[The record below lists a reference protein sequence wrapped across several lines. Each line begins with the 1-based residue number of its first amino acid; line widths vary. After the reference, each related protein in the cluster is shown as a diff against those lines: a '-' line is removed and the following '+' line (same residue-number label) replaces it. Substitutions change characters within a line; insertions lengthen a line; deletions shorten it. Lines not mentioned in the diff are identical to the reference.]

1 MKINIRYKSK
11 KGFTMKT
18 HFDNFNLIEKPLL
31 VNEAGLMI
39 YLYTNYLAANNR
51 NFFSFEDSYPGF
63 NYSQD
68 MNLTSIDNAFNNN
81 TDYVDFVRK
90 IKKESY
96 PYLED
101 FFNGQNEDILNLFY
115 IFTENDGNY
124 LPFMAGVFQ
133 NINVSSIKEFSYD
146 VFDQVFNL
154 AFLRFMG
161 VDIDDPELK
170 SSTIKEWSKKALKS
184 DFLSLIASL
193 PYGDKLSM
201 ELLRSFSN
209 KKSIYDRLYPLLEKI
224 CQILEN
230 NFYKIQDEFMEH
242 FEKIKKD
249 GYKKISEVID
259 QVGLASFLSK
269 RDEPFNIYGLI
280 LAPNM
285 TMIHFISEDYDDAF
299 IKFGIYSNKD
309 FVEKKNKLKH
319 LSQYLKILG
328 DPTRID
334 ILDLLKERNYYA
346 KELSDKLYITP
357 ATLSYHISQL
367 HVCGFIGAY
376 IEGRKTYYYLRKP
389 GFEKVIEEL
398 TEFSKDIREE
408 DHGKKS

>member
-1 MKINIRYKSK
+1 MKA
-11 KGFTMKT
+11 
-18 HFDNFNLIEKPLL
+18 HFDNFNLIKKPLL
-31 VNEAGLMI
+31 VNEAGLLI
-39 YLYTNYLAANNR
+39 YLYTNYLAANNK

-68 MNLTSIDNAFNNN
+68 MNLTSIDTAFYNNKSY
-81 TDYVDFVRK
+81 TDFIRS
-90 IKKESY
+90 IKKETL
-96 PYLED
+96 PHLEE
-101 FFNGQNEDILNLFY
+101 FFNDQNEDILNLFY

-133 NINVSSIKEFSYD
+133 NINVTSIEDFSYEL
-146 VFDQVFNL
+146 FDLVFNL
-154 AFLRFMG
+154 SFLRYIG

-170 SSTIKEWSKKALKS
+170 STTIKEWSKKALKS

-193 PYGDKLSM
+193 PYEDKFSM
-201 ELLRSFSN
+201 ALLRSFSN

-230 NFYKIQDEFMEH
+230 NFYKIQDEFMDH

-249 GYKKISEVID
+249 DYKKVSEVID
-259 QVGLASFLSK
+259 QVGLESFLSK
-269 RDEPFNIYGLI
+269 RDKPLNIYGLI

-285 TMIHFISEDYDDAF
+285 TMIQFISEDYDDAF

-309 FVEKKNKLKH
+309 FVEKENKLKH

-334 ILDLLKERNYYA
+334 ILDLLKEKNYYA

-376 IEGRKTYYYLRKP
+376 IEGRKTYYYLRRP

-398 TEFSKDIREE
+398 TEFSKDIKEE
-408 DHGKKS
+408 DYGKES

>member
-1 MKINIRYKSK
+1 
-11 KGFTMKT
+11 MKT
-18 HFDNFNLIEKPLL
+18 NFYNFKLIKKPLL
-31 VNEAGLMI
+31 VNEAGLLI
-39 YLYTNYLAANNR
+39 YLYTNYLAANNK

-68 MNLTSIDNAFNNN
+68 MNLTSIDTAFYNNKSY
-81 TDYVDFVRK
+81 TDFIRS
-90 IKKESY
+90 IKKETL
-96 PYLED
+96 PHLEE
-101 FFNGQNEDILNLFY
+101 FFNDQNEDILNLFY

-133 NINVSSIKEFSYD
+133 NINVTSIEDFSYEL
-146 VFDQVFNL
+146 FDLVFNL
-154 AFLRFMG
+154 SFLRYIG

-170 SSTIKEWSKKALKS
+170 STTIKEWSKKALKS

-193 PYGDKLSM
+193 PYEDKLSM
-201 ELLRSFSN
+201 ALLRSFSN

-230 NFYKIQDEFMEH
+230 NFPKIQDEFTEH

-249 GYKKISEVID
+249 DYKKVSEVID

-269 RDEPFNIYGLI
+269 RDEPLNIYGLI

-285 TMIHFISEDYDDAF
+285 TMIQFISEDYDDAF

-309 FVEKKNKLKH
+309 FVEKENKLKH

-334 ILDLLKERNYYA
+334 ILDLLKEKNYYA

-376 IEGRKTYYYLRKP
+376 IEGRKTYYYLRRP

-398 TEFSKDIREE
+398 TEFSKDIKEE
-408 DHGKKS
+408 NYGKES

>member
-1 MKINIRYKSK
+1 
-11 KGFTMKT
+11 MKT
-18 HFDNFNLIEKPLL
+18 NFYNFKLIKKPLL
-31 VNEAGLMI
+31 VNEAGLLI
-39 YLYTNYLAANNR
+39 YLYTNYLAANNK

-68 MNLTSIDNAFNNN
+68 MNLTSIDTAFYNNKSY
-81 TDYVDFVRK
+81 TDFIRS
-90 IKKESY
+90 IKKETL
-96 PYLED
+96 PHLEE
-101 FFNGQNEDILNLFY
+101 FFNDQNEDILNLFY

-133 NINVSSIKEFSYD
+133 NINVTSIEDFSYEL
-146 VFDQVFNL
+146 FDLVFNL
-154 AFLRFMG
+154 SFLRYIG

-170 SSTIKEWSKKALKS
+170 STTIKEWSKKALKS
-184 DFLSLIASL
+184 DFLSLIASI
-193 PYGDKLSM
+193 PYEDKFSM
-201 ELLRSFSN
+201 ALLRSFSN

-230 NFYKIQDEFMEH
+230 NFPKIQDEFMDH
-242 FEKIKKD
+242 FKKIKKD
-249 GYKKISEVID
+249 DYKKVSEVID

-269 RDEPFNIYGLI
+269 RDEPLNIYGLI

-285 TMIHFISEDYDDAF
+285 TMIQFISEDYDDAF

-309 FVEKKNKLKH
+309 FVEKENKLKYI
-319 LSQYLKILG
+319 SQYLKIIG

-334 ILDLLKERNYYA
+334 ILDLLKEKNYYA

-376 IEGRKTYYYLRKP
+376 IEGRKTYYYLRRP

-398 TEFSKDIREE
+398 TEFSKDIKEE
-408 DHGKKS
+408 NYGKES

>member
-1 MKINIRYKSK
+1 
-11 KGFTMKT
+11 MKT
-18 HFDNFNLIEKPLL
+18 KFDNFNLVKRPLL
-31 VNEAGLMI
+31 VNEAGLVI
-39 YLYTNYLAANNR
+39 YLYTNYLAAKNKD
-51 NFFSFEDSYPGF
+51 FFSFEDSYPGF

-68 MNLTSIDNAFNNN
+68 MNLTSIDTAFYNNKAY
-81 TDYVDFVRK
+81 TDFVRSV
-90 IKKESY
+90 KEESL
-96 PYLED
+96 PYLEE
-101 FFNGQNEDILNLFY
+101 FFHDKNEDILNLFY
-115 IFTENDGNY
+115 LFTENDGNY

-133 NINVSSIKEFSYD
+133 NINVTSIKDFSYD
-146 VFDQVFNL
+146 VFDLVFNL
-154 AFLRFMG
+154 SFLRYIG

-170 SSTIKEWSKKALKS
+170 STTIKEWSKKALKS

-201 ELLRSFSN
+201 ALLRSFSN

-224 CQILEN
+224 CEILEN

-242 FEKIKKD
+242 FKKIKKD
-249 GYKKISEVID
+249 GYKNVNEVID
-259 QVGLASFLSK
+259 QVGLLSFLEK
-269 RDEPFNIYGLI
+269 RDKPLNIYGLI

-285 TMIHFISEDYDDAF
+285 TMIQFISEDYDVAF
-299 IKFGIYSNKD
+299 IKFGIYSNKE
-309 FVEKKNKLKH
+309 FIEKENKLKH

-334 ILDLLKERNYYA
+334 ILDLLKEKNYYA

-376 IEGRKTYYYLRKP
+376 IEGRKTYYYLRRP

-408 DHGKKS
+408 NDGKES

>member
-1 MKINIRYKSK
+1 
-11 KGFTMKT
+11 MKT
-18 HFDNFNLIEKPLL
+18 NFYNFKLIEHPLL
-31 VNEAGLMI
+31 VNEAGLMV
-39 YLYTNYLAANNR
+39 YLYTNYLAAKNK

-68 MNLTSIDNAFNNN
+68 MNLTSLDTAFYNNEAY
-81 TDYVDFVRK
+81 TDFVRSV
-90 IKKESY
+90 KKESY
-96 PYLED
+96 PYLEE
-101 FFNGQNEDILNLFY
+101 FFKDQNEDILNLFY
-115 IFTENDGNY
+115 IFIENDGNY

-133 NINVSSIKEFSYD
+133 NINVSSIKEFSYEI
-146 VFDQVFNL
+146 FDLVFNL
-154 AFLRFMG
+154 SFLRCIG

-170 SSTIKEWSKKALKS
+170 SANLKEWSKKALKS

-193 PYGDKLSM
+193 PYEDKLSM
-201 ELLRSFSN
+201 ALLRSFSN

-230 NFYKIQDEFMEH
+230 NFPKIQDEFTEH

-249 GYKKISEVID
+249 GYKKVNEVID

-285 TMIHFISEDYDDAF
+285 TMIQFISEDYDDAF
-299 IKFGIYSNKD
+299 IKFGIYSNKE
-309 FVEKKNKLKH
+309 FIEKENKLKH

-398 TEFSKDIREE
+398 TEFSKDIKEE
-408 DHGKKS
+408 NYGKES

>member
-1 MKINIRYKSK
+1 MKA
-11 KGFTMKT
+11 

-31 VNEAGLMI
+31 VNEAGLII
-39 YLYTNYLAANNR
+39 YLYTNYLAANNK
-51 NFFSFEDSYPGF
+51 NFISFEESYPGF

-68 MNLTSIDNAFNNN
+68 KNLTSIDNTFYNNEA
-81 TDYVDFVRK
+81 YVDFVRK
-90 IKKESY
+90 VKKESY

-101 FFNGQNEDILNLFY
+101 FFNDKNEDILNLFY
-115 IFTENDGNY
+115 IFSENDGNY
-124 LPFMAGVFQ
+124 LPFMAGIFQ
-133 NINVSSIKEFSYD
+133 NINSISIKDFSYE
-146 VFDQVFNL
+146 VFELIFDL
-154 AFLRFMG
+154 SFLRFVG
-161 VDIDDPELK
+161 VDINDSELK
-170 SSTIKEWSKKALKS
+170 SANIKEWTKKAIKS
-184 DFLSLIASL
+184 DFLSLIPSL
-193 PYGDKLSM
+193 PYEDKLAM

-224 CQILEN
+224 CEILEN
-230 NFYKIQDEFMEH
+230 NFPKIQDEFTEH

-249 GYKKISEVID
+249 GYKKVNEVID
-259 QVGLASFLSK
+259 QVGLANFLIK
-269 RDEPFNIYGLI
+269 REQALNVYGLI

-285 TMIHFISEDYDDAF
+285 TMIQFISEDYNDAF
-299 IKFGIYSNKD
+299 IKFGIYSNKE
-309 FVEKKNKLKH
+309 FVKENKLKH

-334 ILDLLKERNYYA
+334 ILDLLKEKNYYA

-376 IEGRKTYYYLRKP
+376 IEGRKTYYYLRRP

-398 TEFSKDIREE
+398 REFSKDIREKE
-408 DHGKKS
+408 HGKES

>member
-1 MKINIRYKSK
+1 MQ
-11 KGFTMKT
+11 TQ
-18 HFDNFNLIEKPLL
+18 FDNFNLIKKPLL

-39 YLYTNYLAANNR
+39 YLYTNYLATNNK
-51 NFFSFEDSYPGF
+51 NFISFEESYPGF

-68 MNLTSIDNAFNNN
+68 MNLTTIDNAFYDNRA
-81 TDYVDFVRK
+81 YVDFIKNV
-90 IKKESY
+90 KKESY
-96 PYLED
+96 PYLEE
-101 FFNGQNEDILNLFY
+101 FFKDQNEDILNLFY
-115 IFTENDGNY
+115 IFSENDGNY
-124 LPFMAGVFQ
+124 LPFMAGIFQ
-133 NINVSSIKEFSYD
+133 NINVTSIKGFSYEIFELI
-146 VFDQVFNL
+146 FDLF
-154 AFLRFMG
+154 FLIFVG
-161 VDIDDPELK
+161 VDINDSELK
-170 SSTIKEWSKKALKS
+170 SANIKECTAKALKS
-184 DFLSLIASL
+184 DFLNLIPTL
-193 PYGDKLSM
+193 PYEDKLAM

-224 CQILEN
+224 CKILEN
-230 NFYKIQDEFMEH
+230 NFPIIQDEFTEH
-242 FEKIKKD
+242 FKKIKKD
-249 GYKKISEVID
+249 NYKKVHEIIN
-259 QVGLASFLSK
+259 QVGLTDFLIK
-269 RDEPFNIYGLI
+269 REQPLNIYGQI

-285 TMIHFISEDYDDAF
+285 TMIQFISEDYDDAF

-309 FVEKKNKLKH
+309 FVEKENKLKH

-398 TEFSKDIREE
+398 TEFSKDIKEE
-408 DHGKKS
+408 RNAKES

>member
-1 MKINIRYKSK
+1 MKA
-11 KGFTMKT
+11 
-18 HFDNFNLIEKPLL
+18 HFDNFNLIKKPLL

-39 YLYTNYLAANNR
+39 YLYTNYLAANNKS
-51 NFFSFEDSYPGF
+51 FFSFEESYPGST
-63 NYSQD
+63 YSQD
-68 MNLTSIDNAFNNN
+68 MNLTSLDTAFYNNEAY
-81 TDYVDFVRK
+81 TDFVRSV
-90 IKKESY
+90 KKESY
-96 PYLED
+96 PYLEE
-101 FFNGQNEDILNLFY
+101 FFKDQNEDILNLFY
-115 IFTENDGNY
+115 IFIENDGNY

-133 NINVSSIKEFSYD
+133 NINVSSIKEFSYEI
-146 VFDQVFNL
+146 FDLVFNL
-154 AFLRFMG
+154 SFLRCIG

-170 SSTIKEWSKKALKS
+170 SPTIKEWSKKALKS

-201 ELLRSFSN
+201 ALLRSFSN

-230 NFYKIQDEFMEH
+230 NFPKIQDEFTEH

-249 GYKKISEVID
+249 DYKKASEIIE
-259 QVGLASFLSK
+259 QVGLLSFLEK
-269 RDEPFNIYGLI
+269 RDKPLNIYGLI

-285 TMIHFISEDYDDAF
+285 TMIQFISEDYDDAF

-309 FVEKKNKLKH
+309 FVKKENKLKH

-367 HVCGFIGAY
+367 QMCGLIGAY

-408 DHGKKS
+408 EHGKES

>member
-1 MKINIRYKSK
+1 
-11 KGFTMKT
+11 MKT
-18 HFDNFNLIEKPLL
+18 NFDNFNLIEKPLL

-39 YLYTNYLAANNR
+39 YLYTNYLAAKNK

-68 MNLTSIDNAFNNN
+68 MNLTSIDSAFHNNKSY
-81 TDYVDFVRK
+81 TDFVRSVK
-90 IKKESY
+90 TESF
-96 PYLED
+96 PYLKE
-101 FFNGQNEDILNLFY
+101 FFLDQNEDILNLFY

-124 LPFMAGVFQ
+124 LPFMAEIFQ
-133 NINVSSIKEFSYD
+133 NINVISIKDFSYEIFD
-146 VFDQVFNL
+146 LVFSL
-154 AFLRFMG
+154 IFLRFLG
-161 VDIDDPELK
+161 INLDNSELK
-170 SSTIKEWSKKALKS
+170 SANLNEWIKKALKS
-184 DFLSLIASL
+184 DFLSLIPTL
-193 PYGDKLSM
+193 PYEDKLSM
-201 ELLRSFSN
+201 ELLRSYSN
-209 KKSIYDRLYPLLEKI
+209 KKSIYDRLFPLLEKI
-224 CQILEN
+224 CYILED
-230 NFYKIQDEFMEH
+230 NFPKIQDKFMEH

-249 GYKKISEVID
+249 DCKKIYEIIN
-259 QVGLASFLSK
+259 QVGLTDFLIK
-269 RDEPFNIYGLI
+269 REQPLNIYGLL

-285 TMIHFISEDYDDAF
+285 IIIQIMSEDYDDAF
-299 IKFGIYSNKD
+299 IKFGIYSNKE
-309 FVEKKNKLKH
+309 FVEKENKLKH

-334 ILDLLKERNYYA
+334 ILDLLKEKNYYA

-398 TEFSKDIREE
+398 NEFSKDIREE
-408 DHGKKS
+408 DHGKES

>member
-1 MKINIRYKSK
+1 
-11 KGFTMKT
+11 MKT
-18 HFDNFNLIEKPLL
+18 HFNNFNLIEKPLL
-31 VNEAGLMI
+31 VNEAGLVI
-39 YLYTNYLAANNR
+39 YLYTNYLSAKNK
-51 NFFSFEDSYPGF
+51 NFISFEDSYPGF
-63 NYSQD
+63 TYSQD
-68 MNLTSIDNAFNNN
+68 VNLTSLDTAFYNNKAY
-81 TDYVDFVRK
+81 TDFVRSV
-90 IKKESY
+90 KKESL
-96 PYLED
+96 PYLEE
-101 FFNGQNEDILNLFY
+101 FFHDQNEDILNLFY

-133 NINVSSIKEFSYD
+133 NINVSSIKEFSYEI
-146 VFDQVFNL
+146 FDLVFNL
-154 AFLRFMG
+154 SFLRYIG

-170 SSTIKEWSKKALKS
+170 STTIKEWSKKALKS

-193 PYGDKLSM
+193 PYEDKLSM
-201 ELLRSFSN
+201 ALLRSFSN

-230 NFYKIQDEFMEH
+230 NFPKIQDEFMDH
-242 FEKIKKD
+242 FKKIKKD
-249 GYKKISEVID
+249 DYKKVSEVIE
-259 QVGLASFLSK
+259 QVGLLSFLEK
-269 RDEPFNIYGLI
+269 RDKPLNIYGLI

-285 TMIHFISEDYDDAF
+285 TMIQFISEDYDDAF
-299 IKFGIYSNKD
+299 IKFGIYSNKE
-309 FVEKKNKLKH
+309 FIEKENKLKH

-334 ILDLLKERNYYA
+334 ILDLLKEKNYYA

-398 TEFSKDIREE
+398 TEFSKDIKEE
-408 DHGKKS
+408 NHGEKS

>member
-1 MKINIRYKSK
+1 
-11 KGFTMKT
+11 MKT
-18 HFDNFNLIEKPLL
+18 NFYNFKLIKKPLL
-31 VNEAGLMI
+31 VNEAGLLI
-39 YLYTNYLAANNR
+39 YLYTNYLAANNK

-68 MNLTSIDNAFNNN
+68 MNLTSIDTAFYNNKSY
-81 TDYVDFVRK
+81 TDFIRS
-90 IKKESY
+90 IKKETL
-96 PYLED
+96 PHLEE
-101 FFNGQNEDILNLFY
+101 FFNDQNEDILNLFY

-133 NINVSSIKEFSYD
+133 NINVTSIEDFSYEL
-146 VFDQVFNL
+146 FDLVFNL
-154 AFLRFMG
+154 SFLRYIG

-170 SSTIKEWSKKALKS
+170 STTIKEWSKKALKS

-193 PYGDKLSM
+193 PYEDKLSM
-201 ELLRSFSN
+201 ALLRSFSN

-230 NFYKIQDEFMEH
+230 NFPKIQDEFTEH

-249 GYKKISEVID
+249 DYKKVSEVID

-269 RDEPFNIYGLI
+269 RDEPLNIYGLI

-285 TMIHFISEDYDDAF
+285 TMIQFISEDYDDAF

-309 FVEKKNKLKH
+309 FVEKENKLKH

-334 ILDLLKERNYYA
+334 ILDLLKEKNYYA

-376 IEGRKTYYYLRKP
+376 IEGRKTYYYLRRP
-389 GFEKVIEEL
+389 GFERVIEEL
-398 TEFSKDIREE
+398 TEFSKDIKEE
-408 DHGKKS
+408 NYGKES

>member
-1 MKINIRYKSK
+1 
-11 KGFTMKT
+11 MKT
-18 HFDNFNLIEKPLL
+18 NFYNFKLIKKPLL
-31 VNEAGLMI
+31 VNEAGLLI
-39 YLYTNYLAANNR
+39 YLYTNYLAANNK

-68 MNLTSIDNAFNNN
+68 MNLTSIDTAFYNNKSY
-81 TDYVDFVRK
+81 TDFIRS
-90 IKKESY
+90 IKKETL
-96 PYLED
+96 PHLEE
-101 FFNGQNEDILNLFY
+101 FFNDQNEDILNLFY

-133 NINVSSIKEFSYD
+133 NINVTSIEDFSYEL
-146 VFDQVFNL
+146 FDLVFNL
-154 AFLRFMG
+154 SFLRYIG

-170 SSTIKEWSKKALKS
+170 STTIKEWSKKALKS

-193 PYGDKLSM
+193 PYEDKFSM
-201 ELLRSFSN
+201 ALLRSFSN

-230 NFYKIQDEFMEH
+230 NFPKIQDEFMDH
-242 FEKIKKD
+242 FKKIKKD
-249 GYKKISEVID
+249 DYKKVSEVID

-269 RDEPFNIYGLI
+269 RDEPLNIYGLI

-285 TMIHFISEDYDDAF
+285 TMIQFISEDYDDAF

-309 FVEKKNKLKH
+309 FVEKENKLKYI
-319 LSQYLKILG
+319 SQYLKIIG

-334 ILDLLKERNYYA
+334 ILDLLKEKNYYA

-376 IEGRKTYYYLRKP
+376 IEGRKTYYYLRRP

-398 TEFSKDIREE
+398 TEFSKDIKEE
-408 DHGKKS
+408 DYGKES

>member
-1 MKINIRYKSK
+1 
-11 KGFTMKT
+11 MKT

-39 YLYTNYLAANNR
+39 YLYTNYLAANNK
-51 NFFSFEDSYPGF
+51 NFISFEESYPGF

-68 MNLTSIDNAFNNN
+68 VNLTTIDNTFYDNRA
-81 TDYVDFVRK
+81 YVDFIK
-90 IKKESY
+90 NIKKESL
-96 PYLED
+96 PHLEE
-101 FFNGQNEDILNLFY
+101 FFHDQNEDILNLFY

-133 NINVSSIKEFSYD
+133 NINVSSIKEFSYEI
-146 VFDQVFNL
+146 FDLVFNL
-154 AFLRFMG
+154 SFLIYIG
-161 VDIDDPELK
+161 VDIYDPELK
-170 SSTIKEWSKKALKS
+170 SANIKEWSKKALKS

-224 CQILEN
+224 CEILEN
-230 NFYKIQDEFMEH
+230 NFPKIQDEFTEH
-242 FEKIKKD
+242 FEKIKND
-249 GYKKISEVID
+249 GYKKVSETID

-285 TMIHFISEDYDDAF
+285 TMIQFISEDYDDAF
-299 IKFGIYSNKD
+299 IKFGIYSNKE
-309 FVEKKNKLKH
+309 FIEKQNKLKH

-334 ILDLLKERNYYA
+334 ILDLLKEKNYYA

-376 IEGRKTYYYLRKP
+376 IEGRKTYYYLRRP

-398 TEFSKDIREE
+398 TEFSKDIKEE
-408 DHGKKS
+408 DHGKES

>member
-1 MKINIRYKSK
+1 
-11 KGFTMKT
+11 MKT
-18 HFDNFNLIEKPLL
+18 NFDNFKLIEHPLL
-31 VNEAGLMI
+31 VNEAGLMV
-39 YLYTNYLAANNR
+39 YLYTNYLAAKNK
-51 NFFSFEDSYPGF
+51 NFFSFEESYPGF

-68 MNLTSIDNAFNNN
+68 MNLTSIDTAFYNNKA
-81 TDYVDFVRK
+81 YIDFVRSV
-90 IKKESY
+90 KKESL
-96 PYLED
+96 PYLEE
-101 FFNGQNEDILNLFY
+101 FFHDQNEDILNLFY
-115 IFTENDGNY
+115 IFIENDGNY

-133 NINVSSIKEFSYD
+133 NINVSSIKEFSYEI
-146 VFDQVFNL
+146 FDLVFNL
-154 AFLRFMG
+154 AFLRCIG

-170 SSTIKEWSKKALKS
+170 SANLKEWSKKALKS

-193 PYGDKLSM
+193 PYGDKHSM
-201 ELLRSFSN
+201 ALLRSFSN

-230 NFYKIQDEFMEH
+230 NFPKIQDEFTEH

-249 GYKKISEVID
+249 GYKKVSEVID

-269 RDEPFNIYGLI
+269 RDEPLNIYGLI

-285 TMIHFISEDYDDAF
+285 IMIQFISEDYDDAF

-309 FVEKKNKLKH
+309 FVKKENKLKH

-398 TEFSKDIREE
+398 TEFSKDIRDE
-408 DHGKKS
+408 DYGKES

>member
-1 MKINIRYKSK
+1 
-11 KGFTMKT
+11 MKT
-18 HFDNFNLIEKPLL
+18 NFYNFKLIKKPLL
-31 VNEAGLMI
+31 VNEAGLLI
-39 YLYTNYLAANNR
+39 YLYTNYLAANNK

-68 MNLTSIDNAFNNN
+68 MNLTSIDTAFYNNKSY
-81 TDYVDFVRK
+81 TDFIRS
-90 IKKESY
+90 IKKETL
-96 PYLED
+96 PHLEE
-101 FFNGQNEDILNLFY
+101 FFNDQNEDILNLFY

-133 NINVSSIKEFSYD
+133 NINVTSIEDFSYEL
-146 VFDQVFNL
+146 FDLVFNL
-154 AFLRFMG
+154 SFLRYIG

-170 SSTIKEWSKKALKS
+170 STTIKEWSKKALKS

-193 PYGDKLSM
+193 PYEDKLSM
-201 ELLRSFSN
+201 ALLRSFSN

-230 NFYKIQDEFMEH
+230 NFPKIQDEFTEH

-249 GYKKISEVID
+249 DYKKVSEVID

-269 RDEPFNIYGLI
+269 RDEPLNIYGLI

-285 TMIHFISEDYDDAF
+285 IMIQFISEDYDDAF

-309 FVEKKNKLKH
+309 FVKKENKLKH

-334 ILDLLKERNYYA
+334 ILDLLKEKNYYA

-408 DHGKKS
+408 DYGKES

>member
-1 MKINIRYKSK
+1 
-11 KGFTMKT
+11 MKT
-18 HFDNFNLIEKPLL
+18 NFYNFKLIEQPLL
-31 VNEAGLMI
+31 VNEAGLLI
-39 YLYTNYLAANNR
+39 YLYTNYLAANNK

-68 MNLTSIDNAFNNN
+68 MNLTSIDTAFYNNKSY
-81 TDYVDFVRK
+81 TDFIRS
-90 IKKESY
+90 IKKETL
-96 PYLED
+96 PHLEE
-101 FFNGQNEDILNLFY
+101 FFNDQNEDILNLFY

-133 NINVSSIKEFSYD
+133 NINVTSIEDFSYEL
-146 VFDQVFNL
+146 FDLVFNL
-154 AFLRFMG
+154 SFLRYIG

-170 SSTIKEWSKKALKS
+170 STTIKEWSKKALKS

-193 PYGDKLSM
+193 PYEDKLSM
-201 ELLRSFSN
+201 ALLRSFSN

-230 NFYKIQDEFMEH
+230 NFPKIQDEFTEH

-249 GYKKISEVID
+249 DYKKVSEVID

-269 RDEPFNIYGLI
+269 RDEPLNIYGLI

-285 TMIHFISEDYDDAF
+285 TMIQFISEDYDDAF

-309 FVEKKNKLKH
+309 FVEKENKLKH

-334 ILDLLKERNYYA
+334 ILDLLKEKNYYA

-376 IEGRKTYYYLRKP
+376 IEGRKTYYYLRRP
-389 GFEKVIEEL
+389 GFERVIEEL
-398 TEFSKDIREE
+398 TEFSKDIKEE
-408 DHGKKS
+408 NYGKES

>member
-1 MKINIRYKSK
+1 
-11 KGFTMKT
+11 MKT
-18 HFDNFNLIEKPLL
+18 HFNNFNLIEKPLL
-31 VNEAGLMI
+31 VNEAGLVI
-39 YLYTNYLAANNR
+39 YLYTNYLSAKNK
-51 NFFSFEDSYPGF
+51 NFISFEDSYPGF
-63 NYSQD
+63 TYSQD
-68 MNLTSIDNAFNNN
+68 VNLTSLDTAFYNNKAY
-81 TDYVDFVRK
+81 TDFVRSV
-90 IKKESY
+90 KKESL
-96 PYLED
+96 PYLEE
-101 FFNGQNEDILNLFY
+101 FFHDQNEDILNLFY

-133 NINVSSIKEFSYD
+133 NINVSSIKEFSYEI
-146 VFDQVFNL
+146 FDLVFNL
-154 AFLRFMG
+154 SFLRYIG

-170 SSTIKEWSKKALKS
+170 STTIKEWSKKALKS

-193 PYGDKLSM
+193 PYEDKLSM
-201 ELLRSFSN
+201 ALLRSFSN

-230 NFYKIQDEFMEH
+230 NFPKIQDEFMDH
-242 FEKIKKD
+242 FKKIKKD
-249 GYKKISEVID
+249 DYKKVSEVIE
-259 QVGLASFLSK
+259 QVGLLSFLEK
-269 RDEPFNIYGLI
+269 RDKPLNIYGLI

-285 TMIHFISEDYDDAF
+285 TMIQFISEDYDDAF

-309 FVEKKNKLKH
+309 FVKKENKLMH

-334 ILDLLKERNYYA
+334 ILDLLKEKNYYA

-376 IEGRKTYYYLRKP
+376 IEGRKTYYYLRRP

-398 TEFSKDIREE
+398 TEFSKDIKEE
-408 DHGKKS
+408 RNAKES